1 MSGIY
6 RIDIDN
12 PSKPPFD
19 KGGFI
24 FELFLS
30 RLQQETLAAPF
41 RNKDNKGDK
50 GDKGLY
56 LYNKRPLHIGAV
68 FWV

>member
-30 RLQQETLAAPF
+30 RLQQETLATPF
-41 RNKDNKGDK
+41 RNKGNKGSTYIIKDRSTSERSF
-50 GDKGLY
+50 GFEE
-56 LYNKRPLHIGAV
+56 R
-68 FWV
+68 F

>member
-41 RNKDNKGDK
+41 RNK

-68 FWV
+68 FWM